1 MRQHRL
7 RILVYSAL
15 AAFLMLAARIVYH
28 TSADATW
35 GSRQLYIF
43 EAWLAGNNQLCSGP
57 DSEYLRPLLK
67 AAASDAGSLTS
78 QLAYLSPTDQ
88 PTLCSSAAYGEQ
100 PNANARFRYASLTKL
115 LTAQAVMQ
123 AMANAGLPLDTPL
136 THFIEQA
143 AQAADNR
150 WQAVT
155 IAQLLNHS
163 AGLDRLRSPDP
174 MTAHARTPWC
184 PGNLDQLTSTR
195 LDFDPGTGFGYSN
208 LTYCLLG
215 VVLEQLSGQD
225 YRSAMEQQFDL
236 SAYGIRFIDGPYLD
250 DEVRYDFR
258 HAGFYGENYYRYL
271 DFPALSSSAGL
282 SGSASALVR
291 LLGDLYRQQ
300 RLTVLP
306 ATLPENC
313 NPSVMKS
320 CYGPA
325 LFPYQRDSD
334 GPLLWVQQGY
344 LFGASSLAVLDT
356 QGGIL
361 VWLGNGK
368 PAKGSAADKMLEH
381 VYNTW
386 QQLAN

>member
-1 MRQHRL
+1 MKQHLLRL
-7 RILVYSAL
+7 LIYPTLLTGLLFGSWVL
-15 AAFLMLAARIVYH
+15 YH
-28 TSADATW
+28 SSADASW
-35 GSRQLYIF
+35 VSRQLYPL
-43 EAWLAGNNQLCSGP
+43 EVWQARNNRSCSGP
-57 DSEYLRPLLK
+57 GSEYLRPLLR
-67 AAASDAGSLTS
+67 AAASNAGSLAS
-78 QLAYLSPTDQ
+78 QIAYLSPMGQ
-88 PTLCSSAAYGEQ
+88 LTLCSSAAYGEQ

-115 LTAQAVMQ
+115 LTAQAIMQ
-123 AMANAGLPLDTPL
+123 AMTNASLSLDTPL

-184 PGNLDQLTSTR
+184 PGNLDQLTSTK

-368 PAKGSAADKMLEH
+368 PANGSAADKMLEH

>member
-1 MRQHRL
+1 MLL
-7 RILVYSAL
+7 RIVAYSAIL
-15 AAFLMLAARIVYH
+15 VFTSIGFWIVH
-28 TSADATW
+28 NSASDATW
-35 GSRQLYIF
+35 TARQLYF
-43 EAWLAGNNQLCSGP
+43 LEAWRAGNNQHCNGP
-57 DSEYLRPLLK
+57 SQQQLRSLLK
-67 AAASDAGSLTS
+67 TAANKAGSLAS
-78 QLAYLSPTDQ
+78 QLAYLSPTGQ
-88 PTLCSSAAYGEQ
+88 LTLCSSAAYGEQ

-136 THFIEQA
+136 TYFVVQA
-143 AQAADNR
+143 AQAADDR

-184 PGNLDQLTSTR
+184 PGNLDQLTSTK
-195 LDFDPGTGFGYSN
+195 LDFDPGTAFGYSN

-225 YRSAMEQQFDL
+225 YRSAMEKQFDL

-306 ATLPENC
+306 AMLPENC
-313 NPSVMKS
+313 TPSVMKS
-320 CYGPA
+320 CYGSA
-325 LFPYQRDSD
+325 LFPYQQGPD